1 MRCNPIVIIILSL
14 ALVLFTYH
22 LPILILNLKQIS
34 IIENADYNSKIEHI
48 LISFLKNTIIPTV
61 SVLCAISIISII
73 GAYNYIIKTKCFSI
87 IIILLTVFCPLL
99 TYLSTWLNTI
109 RVVNK
114 STKSI
119 SFGTIGVPIGV
130 SICIIIL
137 IICYVL
143 LFKKQK
149 ARK

>member
-22 LPILILNLKQIS
+22 LPILILSLKQIS
-34 IIENADYNSKIEHI
+34 IIENADYNSEIEHI
-48 LISFLKNTIIPTV
+48 LISSLKNTIIPTV

-109 RVVNK
+109 RVINK
-114 STKSI
+114 SNESR
-119 SFGTIGVPIGV
+119 SFGTIGVSIGV

>member
-14 ALVLFTYH
+14 ALVLFTYY
-22 LPILILNLKQIS
+22 LPILIVS
-34 IIENADYNSKIEHI
+34 
-48 LISFLKNTIIPTV
+48 LKNHSNINNGDNNSDIKNPIIQTV

-99 TYLSTWLNTI
+99 TALSTWLNTI

-119 SFGTIGVPIGV
+119 SLGTIGVPIGV

>member
-48 LISFLKNTIIPTV
+48 LISSLKNTIIPTV

-109 RVVNK
+109 RVINK
-114 STKSI
+114 SNESR